1 MTGGVDTAGGDNGPL
16 MIQNNNNYRHAQM
29 FKAGKGRHRQDQT
42 GSTGS
47 SRYKHALASTGGI
60 RQAIQAIIGRSRHS
74 RHRQTGKQHRIKH
87 THTHRK
93 VRKTQVGQG
102 KMIQGQT
109 NIQSSTTRIGQNHTG
124 NRQQATGNIK
134 TNKSSKQQH
143 KQVLKAGQQHSCVQR
158 ISLVHCAL
166 LFCFSILLLTSY
178 AITLTC
184 IK

>member
-87 THTHRK
+87 THTQESQEN
-93 VRKTQVGQG
+93 TG
-102 KMIQGQT
+102 
-109 NIQSSTTRIGQNHTG
+109 RIGQNDTG
-124 NRQQATGNIK
+124 SNKHIVKHNQDWTESHRQQATGNIK